1 MATRKPGPSARGC
14 SPRPPKEL
22 FTPSEAQL
30 VADFLRRRKDS
41 PEVRNSLLFQ
51 RFEALADS
59 MGEKMGRGVPY
70 DAEKSEM
77 SRIAGLV
84 LAEVRRIVSKE
95 MRTET

>member
-1 MATRKPGPSARGC
+1 MA
-14 SPRPPKEL
+14 
-22 FTPSEAQL
+22 
-30 VADFLRRRKDS
+30 
-41 PEVRNSLLFQ
+41 
-51 RFEALADS
+51 
-59 MGEKMGRGVPY
+59 EKMSRGVPY